1 MKIAIFADIHGN
13 LPAFEA
19 AVDHAYAQHVDQIV
33 IAGDIVVGAP
43 DSAACWRLAKQLNCP
58 IIRGNHERY
67 VAHYGTDKANP
78 QWHTLQFAPVRW
90 GVEQFTG
97 EERREIGNLP
107 LFHNLPDAP
116 EILVVHSSLRNDRD
130 TLISHTPADAQ
141 LSQLFPDEIMPNPDV
156 KIIVRG
162 HNHIQQV
169 RFWHERLIVTAG
181 SVGLPLDNHATAQY
195 LILEKQGGVGHHQTG
210 WQVCHQSVPYDVE
223 TVLDRFHETNYLAKT
238 GPIGYLFMR
247 ELATATPQMVPFL
260 RRYGRW
266 KEEEG
271 ISLEDAL
278 TRFLDI
284 DGRCLYF

>member
-19 AVDHAYAQHVDQIV
+19 AIDHAHAQHVDHIV

-58 IIRGNHERY
+58 IVRGNHERY
-67 VAHYGTDKANP
+67 VAHYGTDKGDP

-90 GVEQFTG
+90 GVEQFSD
-97 EERREIGNLP
+97 EERREIDNLP
-107 LFHNLPDAP
+107 LYYSIAEAPD
-116 EILVVHSSLRNDRD
+116 ILVVHSSLRNDRD
-130 TLISHTPADAQ
+130 TLISHTPADEQ
-141 LSQLFPDEIMPNPDV
+141 LSQLFPDAMMPNPDV
-156 KIIVRG
+156 RIIVRG

-169 RFWHERLIVTAG
+169 RFWDERLIVTAG
-181 SVGLPLDNHATAQY
+181 SVGLPLDDHVTAQY
-195 LILEKQGGVGHHQTG
+195 LILEKQEGEGHHQTG
-210 WQVCHQSVPYDVE
+210 WHIHHQSVAYDVE
-223 TVLDRFHETNYLAKT
+223 TVLARFRETNYLAEA

-247 ELATATPQMVPFL
+247 ELATASPQMVPFL

-266 KEEEG
+266 RENEE

-278 TRFLDI
+278 ARFMGV
-284 DGRCLYF
+284 DGRGL